1 MPHMNVVLMTTAL
14 LLLLCLVAG
23 LLRTLL
29 GPTLSDRMVAVQLL
43 GTGGVALLLLLST
56 LLALP
61 ALTDVALV
69 LALLAVVAVASM
81 TRREVQD
88 G

>member
-1 MPHMNVVLMTTAL
+1 MPGGA
-14 LLLLCLVAG
+14 VAERRCG
-23 LLRTLL
+23 IL
-29 GPTLSDRMVAVQLL
+29 GSQSLAQLL

-81 TRREVQD
+81 TRREMQD